1 MSRGNKFYVNI
12 GKRALD
18 IVFSLFLLIC
28 LFPVFIVVSILIKFK
43 LGSPVIF
50 SQQRPGLNNKIFR
63 MFKFRSMTNEKD
75 ENGNLLSD
83 EVRLTSFGK
92 LLRESSLDELPELW
106 NIFKGDM
113 SFVGPR
119 PQLVKDLIF
128 MSNNDKKRHNT
139 LPGLTG
145 WAQVNGRNNISWEDK
160 FKFDLFYIENQSF
173 TLDMKIVF
181 MTVFKVIKK
190 SDVNTSGM
198 ETAEDLGDYLLRTGK
213 IDEEDYK
220 KNMELIK

>member
-1 MSRGNKFYVNI
+1 MSRINKFYINI
-12 GKRALD
+12 GKRVLD
-18 IVFSLFLLIC
+18 IMFSLFLLIC
-28 LFPVFIVVSILIKFK
+28 LFPVLVVVSILIKFK

-50 SQQRPGLNNKIFR
+50 SQQRPGLNNEIFR

-75 ENGNLLSD
+75 LHGNLLPD
-83 EVRLTSFGK
+83 EVRVTRFGK

-128 MSNNDKKRHNT
+128 MSDDERKRHNV

-173 TLDMKIVF
+173 TLDIKIIF
-181 MTVFKVIKK
+181 MTIFKVIKK
-190 SDVNTSGM
+190 SDINTNGM
-198 ETAEDLGDYLLRTGK
+198 ETAEDLGDYLLRVGK
-213 IDEEDYK
+213 IDK
-220 KNMELIK
+220 KKYNYLNSLIK